1 MKAPASLD
9 ASLDEAGFERLD
21 IAFAHGE
28 RAGALPPLHNDFF
41 DRMLIAQAT
50 LEELTLVTAD
60 EQFAAYGV
68 QLVSALA

>member
-1 MKAPASLD
+1 
-9 ASLDEAGFERLD
+9 
-21 IAFAHGE
+21 
-28 RAGALPPLHNDFF
+28 
-41 DRMLIAQAT
+41 MLIAQAT